1 MAGMRKIHEDRRVLN
16 VDGREIALRVRRNP
30 RARRLSLRVDTIE
43 GEAVLTVPPS
53 TSVIEG
59 IRFAERKSGWLANRL
74 DKVPPRVPFVDGST
88 VSILDQEYVVRHA
101 PDAGRVV
108 RREGG
113 EILVSGGIEHLAR
126 RLTDWLKREAR
137 RELAARA
144 QTMAASIEEKAG
156 RISVRDTRS
165 RWGSCSAKGN
175 LSFSWRLILAPEF
188 VLNYVVAHEVAH
200 LIERN
205 HGPKFWKL
213 VARLDDQA
221 DAARKWL
228 RRNGEALHRMG

>member
-1 MAGMRKIHEDRRVLN
+1 MRKIHEDRRVLN

-101 PDAGRVV
+101 PMRAGW
-108 RREGG
+108 
-113 EILVSGGIEHLAR
+113 SG
-126 RLTDWLKREAR
+126 
-137 RELAARA
+137 ARA
-144 QTMAASIEEKAG
+144 GKSWFRGASNIWPAA
-156 RISVRDTRS
+156 
-165 RWGSCSAKGN
+165 
-175 LSFSWRLILAPEF
+175 
-188 VLNYVVAHEVAH
+188 
-200 LIERN
+200 
-205 HGPKFWKL
+205 
-213 VARLDDQA
+213 
-221 DAARKWL
+221 
-228 RRNGEALHRMG
+228 

>member
-1 MAGMRKIHEDRRVLN
+1 
-16 VDGREIALRVRRNP
+16 
-30 RARRLSLRVDTIE
+30 
-43 GEAVLTVPPS
+43 
-53 TSVIEG
+53 
-59 IRFAERKSGWLANRL
+59 
-74 DKVPPRVPFVDGST
+74 
-88 VSILDQEYVVRHA
+88 
-101 PDAGRVV
+101 
-108 RREGG
+108 
-113 EILVSGGIEHLAR
+113 
-126 RLTDWLKREAR
+126 
-137 RELAARA
+137 
-144 QTMAASIEEKAG
+144 MAASIEEKAG